1 MAEGGSNHG
10 QGLQVCE
17 VSLQL
22 SGLEGQSEMLLT
34 PFVGGL
40 EAGLRE
46 QEYGG
51 GPGAW
56 KHRSDLG
63 LTPGATG

>member
-1 MAEGGSNHG
+1 MAEGGGDHG

-22 SGLEGQSEMLLT
+22 SSLEGQSEMLLT
-34 PFVGGL
+34 PVVGAL

-46 QEYGG
+46 QE
-51 GPGAW
+51 
-56 KHRSDLG
+56 
-63 LTPGATG
+63 

>member
-1 MAEGGSNHG
+1 MVNVMAEGGGDHG

-22 SGLEGQSEMLLT
+22 SSLEGQSEMLLT
-34 PFVGGL
+34 PFVGAL

-46 QEYGG
+46 QE
-51 GPGAW
+51 
-56 KHRSDLG
+56 
-63 LTPGATG
+63 